1 MKELYSFTV
10 DRIVEKEV
18 PHTKKTKDG
27 PVETTKK
34 VKKTI
39 KNKVVFRKPSVAQRE
54 DADFFYGQKFNEFIN
69 AGFLTK
75 AMLAKKMGD
84 MGGITSDSTRDTMS
98 QIILDNI
105 EASRTVEFFKGAKS
119 LDEDQKKE
127 LNTAEKKYTDTR
139 KTIYEFE
146 MTMRDQ
152 FGQTADAKAE
162 QKLIEWLVLNF
173 SYYEEEV
180 EGEGVAKELFPV
192 FVGEDYDSKRNLLLI
207 LQEDEEDPSEANK
220 LGLDH
225 VNFSKCKNLYEKSFE
240 TLIRVASVWYNQLGS
255 DQKSIQKS
263 LDELFDDDLESNE
276 QK

>member
-1 MKELYSFTV
+1 MKELYSFVV

-39 KNKVVFRKPSVAQRE
+39 KNKVVFQKPSVAQRE

-127 LNTAEKKYTDTR
+127 LNTAEKKYTETR

-146 MTMRDQ
+146 MNMRDQ

-173 SYYEEEV
+173 SYYEEEI
-180 EGEGVAKELFPV
+180 EGGGLSKELFPI
-192 FVGEDYDSKRNLLLI
+192 FVGEDYKSKRNLLLA

-225 VNFSKCKNLYEKSFE
+225 INFVKSKNLYEKSFE
-240 TLIRVASVWYNQLGS
+240 TLIRVASIWYNQLGN
-255 DQKSIQKS
+255 DQKSIDKS
-263 LDELFDDDLESNE
+263 LNELFDDDLEG
-276 QK
+276 